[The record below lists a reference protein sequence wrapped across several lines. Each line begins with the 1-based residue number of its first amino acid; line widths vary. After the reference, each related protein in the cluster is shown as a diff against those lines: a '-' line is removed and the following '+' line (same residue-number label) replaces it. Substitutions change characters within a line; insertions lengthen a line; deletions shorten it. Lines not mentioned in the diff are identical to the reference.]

1 MRPSPGCH
9 PMSPG
14 SACVDSQAGV
24 PPGVYNMVMGDGPNC
39 GEAKIGEGSG
49 FGLESVRDIF
59 FYTWHGQTMIIADL
73 FTQNLLHC

>member
-1 MRPSPGCH
+1 
-9 PMSPG
+9 MSPG

-24 PPGVYNMVMGDGPNC
+24 PLGVYNMVMGDGPNC